1 MSPREVC
8 KAFTNGLGRPVRYK
22 RGPIMINVPTP
33 TGYREHLAALEYTL
47 GEKGAP
53 YFGPDLE
60 PAVPTVALDLWEGNR
75 SMEEYAQEVFPVEE
89 AANGLTW
96 MQEVETPRREVEIDF
111 EQVNC

>member
-1 MSPREVC
+1 MSPREVV
-8 KAFTNGLGRPVRYK
+8 KAFSQGLGRPVRYK
-22 RGPIMINVPTP
+22 RGPIVINVPTP
-33 TGYREHLAALEYTL
+33 AGYREHLDALAYTL

-60 PAVPTVALDLWEGNR
+60 PEVPNASLELWEGNR

-96 MQEVETPRREVEIDF
+96 MAEVETPRREVEIDF

>member
-1 MSPREVC
+1 LAFASMSPREVC
-8 KAFTNGLGRPVRYK
+8 KAFSNGLGRPVRYK

-47 GEKGAP
+47 G
-53 YFGPDLE
+53 
-60 PAVPTVALDLWEGNR
+60 
-75 SMEEYAQEVFPVEE
+75 EYAQEVFPVEE